1 MSHTQAT
8 LPDLTLKP
16 TAPLRL
22 KDADREG
29 RLFLNR
35 ILAAAGIIVGL
46 SLVLIGRLVY
56 LQVIGHDRYAMLA
69 RDNQVRIA
77 PLVPTRGLIYD
88 RRGIVLAE
96 NIPVY
101 SLEIV
106 PEQVPDLKATL
117 AALSAI
123 VELTPEEI
131 EQFKQQLHRRKRF
144 ESIPVK
150 LRLSELEVARLAV
163 RRPFLRGVEI
173 QARLI
178 RHYPYGEL
186 VSHLVGYVGRINE
199 QELKRLDLAEYRGT
213 THIGKVGVEQSYET
227 LLHGHTGYAEIETNA
242 AGRGL
247 KVLQEPPPQ
256 SGADLYLSL
265 DIELQKIAY
274 DALGEHNGA
283 VVAIDPQSGE
293 VLALVSKPGFDPN
306 PFVLGISQKD
316 YQALLNSPERPLFDR
331 ALRGIYPPGSTIKP
345 FVGLAG
351 LHYGLIN
358 PHRRL
363 YCPGFYQLPGVSHRY
378 RDWRKGGHGG
388 VDLKAAIVQ
397 SCDVYFYDLAH
408 HLGIDRLHEFLS
420 QFGFG
425 RSSGIDLLGENPG
438 ILPSRKWKRQALGK
452 TWYPGETVIAGIGQG
467 YVKVTAVQLAKAVAV
482 LANRG
487 KIITPHVAA
496 FERRPP
502 HRELKR
508 LFTDPAEG
516 EVSTDPHHLDKIIDA
531 MIGVVHSRSGTA
543 WRISQ
548 GADYTIAGKTGTAQ
562 VFSVKQTQDHR
573 NLKIKDKKLQ
583 DHALFIAFA
592 PAEAPRIAVAVIA
605 ENAGHGGSE
614 AAPVARQVID
624 YYLKHSQP

>member
-1 MSHTQAT
+1 M
-8 LPDLTLKP
+8 
-16 TAPLRL
+16 APLRL
-22 KDADREG
+22 KDVEREN
-29 RLFLNR
+29 RLLLNR
-35 ILAAAGIIVGL
+35 IVTAAVFIVL
-46 SLVLIGRLVY
+46 LTAALIGRLIY
-56 LQVIGHDRYAMLA
+56 LQIIGHERYAMLA
-69 RDNQVRIA
+69 RDNQVKIA
-77 PLVPTRGLIYD
+77 PLPPTRGLIYD
-88 RRGIVLAE
+88 RSGVVLAE

-101 SLEIV
+101 SLEVV
-106 PEQVPDLKATL
+106 PEQAKDLRATL
-117 AALSAI
+117 TALSSI
-123 VELTPEEI
+123 IDLTPEEI
-131 EQFKQQLHRRKRF
+131 EQFQHQLRRRKRF
-144 ESIPVK
+144 ESIPLK
-150 LRLSELEVARLAV
+150 LRLTEVEVARLAV

-199 QELKRLDLAEYRGT
+199 QELKRLDPAEYRGT
-213 THIGKVGVEQSYET
+213 THIGKVGVEQSYEA
-227 LLHGHTGYAEIETNA
+227 LLHGHTGYVEIETNA
-242 AGRGL
+242 YGREL
-247 KVLQEPPPQ
+247 RVLQEAPPQ
-256 SGADLYLSL
+256 AGADLHLSL

-274 DALGEHNGA
+274 TALGEHNGA
-283 VVAIDPQSGE
+283 VVALDPNSGE
-293 VLALVSKPGFDPN
+293 LLVMVSKPGFDPN
-306 PFVLGISQKD
+306 PFVLGISHKD
-316 YQALLNSPERPLFDR
+316 YQALLTSAERPLFDR

-408 HLGIDRLHEFLS
+408 HLGIDRMHAFLR

-425 RSSGIDLLGENPG
+425 RPSGIDLSGESPG
-438 ILPSRKWKRQALGK
+438 ILPSRKWKREALGK
-452 TWYPGETVIAGIGQG
+452 SWYPGETVIAGIGQG
-467 YVKVTAVQLAKAVAV
+467 YVKVTAVQLAKAVAI

-496 FERRPP
+496 FERSP
-502 HRELKR
+502 HGGLRR
-508 LFTDPAEG
+508 LFPEPVEGSLDTDEQY
-516 EVSTDPHHLDKIIDA
+516 LDKVTEA
-531 MIGVVHSRSGTA
+531 MVGVVHNRSGTA
-543 WRISQ
+543 WRLSQ
-548 GADYTIAGKTGTAQ
+548 GIAYTIAGKTGTAQ

-573 NLKIKDKKLQ
+573 NLKVKDKKLQ

-592 PAEAPRIAVAVIA
+592 PADDPRIAVAVIA

-614 AAPVARQVID
+614 AAPVARQIID
-624 YYLKHSQP
+624 HYLKRSLP

>member
-1 MSHTQAT
+1 M
-8 LPDLTLKP
+8 
-16 TAPLRL
+16 APLRL
-22 KDADREG
+22 KDVEREN
-29 RLFLNR
+29 RLLLNR
-35 ILAAAGIIVGL
+35 IVTAAVFIVL
-46 SLVLIGRLVY
+46 LTAALIGRLIY
-56 LQVIGHDRYAMLA
+56 LQIIGHERYAMLA
-69 RDNQVRIA
+69 RDNQVKIA
-77 PLVPTRGLIYD
+77 PLPPTRGLIYD
-88 RRGIVLAE
+88 RSGVVLAE

-101 SLEIV
+101 SLEVV
-106 PEQVPDLKATL
+106 PEQAKDLRATL
-117 AALSAI
+117 TALSSI
-123 VELTPEEI
+123 IDLTPEEI
-131 EQFKQQLHRRKRF
+131 EQFQHQLRRRKRF
-144 ESIPVK
+144 ESIPLK
-150 LRLSELEVARLAV
+150 LRLTEVEVARLAV

-199 QELKRLDLAEYRGT
+199 QELKRLDPAEYRGT
-213 THIGKVGVEQSYET
+213 THIGKVGVEQSYEA
-227 LLHGHTGYAEIETNA
+227 LLHGHTGYVEIETNA
-242 AGRGL
+242 YGREL
-247 KVLQEPPPQ
+247 RVLQEAPPQ
-256 SGADLYLSL
+256 AGADLHLSL

-274 DALGEHNGA
+274 TALGEHNGA
-283 VVAIDPQSGE
+283 VVALDPNSGE
-293 VLALVSKPGFDPN
+293 LLVMVSKPGFDPN
-306 PFVLGISQKD
+306 PFVLGISHKD
-316 YQALLNSPERPLFDR
+316 YQALLTSAERPLFDR

-408 HLGIDRLHEFLS
+408 HLGIDRMHAFLR

-425 RSSGIDLLGENPG
+425 RPSGIDLSGESPG
-438 ILPSRKWKRQALGK
+438 ILPSRKWKREALGK
-452 TWYPGETVIAGIGQG
+452 SWYPGETVIAGIGQG
-467 YVKVTAVQLAKAVAV
+467 YVKVTAVQLAKAVAI

-496 FERRPP
+496 FERSP
-502 HRELKR
+502 HGGLRR
-508 LFTDPAEG
+508 LFPEPVEG
-516 EVSTDPHHLDKIIDA
+516 SLDTNEQYLDKVTEA
-531 MIGVVHSRSGTA
+531 MVGVVHNRSGTA
-543 WRISQ
+543 WRLSQ
-548 GADYTIAGKTGTAQ
+548 GIAYTIAGKTGTAQ

-573 NLKIKDKKLQ
+573 NLKVKDKKLQ

-592 PAEAPRIAVAVIA
+592 PADDPRIAVAVIA

-614 AAPVARQVID
+614 AAPVARQIID
-624 YYLKHSQP
+624 HYLKRSLP

>member
-1 MSHTQAT
+1 MSHAQAT
-8 LPDLTLKP
+8 LSDFTLKP
-16 TAPLRL
+16 TAAFRL
-22 KDADREG
+22 KDAEREN

-35 ILAAAGIIVGL
+35 LVTAAGVIVL
-46 SLVLIGRLVY
+46 LTLVLIGRLIY
-56 LQVIGHDRYAMLA
+56 LQVLGHERYAMLA
-69 RDNQVRIA
+69 RDNQVKIA
-77 PLVPTRGLIYD
+77 PLPPTRGLIYD
-88 RRGIVLAE
+88 RRGVVLAE

-106 PEQVPDLKATL
+106 PEQVEDLEATL
-117 AALSAI
+117 TALSQLI
-123 VELTPEEI
+123 ELNPEEI
-131 EQFKQQLHRRKRF
+131 EQFKQQLRRRKRF
-144 ESIPVK
+144 ESIPLK
-150 LRLSELEVARLAV
+150 LRLSELEVAKLAV
-163 RRPFLRGVEI
+163 RRPFLHGVEV

-178 RHYPYGEL
+178 RYYPYGEL

-199 QELKRLDLAEYRGT
+199 QELKRLDPAEYRGT
-213 THIGKVGVEQSYET
+213 THIGKVGVEQSYEA
-227 LLHGHTGYAEIETNA
+227 LLHGHTGYVEIETNA
-242 AGRGL
+242 RGREL
-247 KVLQEPPPQ
+247 RVLQESSPQ
-256 SGADLYLSL
+256 GGADLYLSV

-274 DALGEHNGA
+274 AALGEHNGA
-283 VVAIDPQSGE
+283 VVALDPKTGE
-293 VLALVSKPGFDPN
+293 VLAMVSKPGFDPN
-306 PFVLGISQKD
+306 PFVLGINHQD
-316 YQALLNSPERPLFDR
+316 YQALLASPERPLFDR

-351 LHYGLIN
+351 LYYGLIN

-408 HLGIDRLHEFLS
+408 HLGIDRIHAFLH

-425 RSSGIDLLGENPG
+425 RPSGIDLMGESRG
-438 ILPSRKWKRQALGK
+438 ILPSRKWKREALGK

-467 YVKVTAVQLAKAVAV
+467 YVKVTAVQLAKAVAI

-487 KIITPHVAA
+487 KITIPHVAA
-496 FERRPP
+496 IERHPG
-502 HRELKR
+502 REPKR
-508 LFTDPAEG
+508 LFPEPVEG
-516 EVSTDPHHLDKIIDA
+516 ELGIDGQYLDKVIEA
-531 MIGVVHSRSGTA
+531 MVGVVHSRSGTA
-543 WRISQ
+543 WRISL

-592 PAEAPRIAVAVIA
+592 PADDPRIAVAVIA

-624 YYLKHSQP
+624 YYLKHSLP

>member
-247 KVLQEPPPQ
+247 KVLQESPPQ
-256 SGADLYLSL
+256 GGADLYLSV

-283 VVAIDPQSGE
+283 VVAIDPQNGE

-408 HLGIDRLHEFLS
+408 HLGIDRLHEFLG

-425 RSSGIDLLGENPG
+425 RSSRIDLLGENPG

-467 YVKVTAVQLAKAVAV
+467 YVKVTAIQLAKAVAA

-516 EVSTDPHHLDKIIDA
+516 EVSTDPHYLDKIIDA

-548 GADYTIAGKTGTAQ
+548 GVDYTIAGKTGTAQ

-573 NLKIKDKKLQ
+573 NLKVKDKKLQ

>member
-1 MSHTQAT
+1 M
-8 LPDLTLKP
+8 
-16 TAPLRL
+16 APLRL
-22 KDADREG
+22 KDVKRES

-35 ILAAAGIIVGL
+35 ILTAAVVIAVLAAI
-46 SLVLIGRLVY
+46 LIGRLIY
-56 LQVIGHDRYAMLA
+56 LQIIGHERYAMLA
-69 RDNQVRIA
+69 HDNQVKIA
-77 PLVPTRGLIYD
+77 PLPPTRGLIYD
-88 RRGIVLAE
+88 RHGIVLAE

-101 SLEIV
+101 SLEII
-106 PEQVPDLKATL
+106 PEQIQDLEATL
-117 AALSAI
+117 TALSQI
-123 VELTPEEI
+123 IELTPEDI
-131 EQFKQQLHRRKRF
+131 KQFRHQMRRRKRF
-144 ESIPVK
+144 ESIPLK
-150 LRLSELEVARLAV
+150 LRLTEIEVAKLAV
-163 RRPFLRGVEI
+163 RRPFLHGVEV

-178 RHYPYGEL
+178 RNYPYGEL

-199 QELKRLDLAEYRGT
+199 QELKRLDPAEYRGT

-227 LLHGHTGYAEIETNA
+227 LLHGHTGYVEIETNA
-242 AGRGL
+242 RGREL
-247 KVLQEPPPQ
+247 RVLQESPPRA
-256 SGADLYLSL
+256 GADLYLSV

-274 DALGEHNGA
+274 TALGEHNGA
-283 VVAIDPQSGE
+283 VVALDPKTGE
-293 VLALVSKPGFDPN
+293 ILAMVSKPGFDPN
-306 PFVLGISQKD
+306 PLVLGISPKD
-316 YQALLNSPERPLFDR
+316 YQALLTSPERPLFDR

-388 VDLKAAIVQ
+388 VDLKAAIIQ

-408 HLGIDRLHEFLS
+408 HLGIDRMHAFLS

-425 RSSGIDLLGENPG
+425 RPSGIDLAGENSG

-452 TWYPGETVIAGIGQG
+452 VWYPGETVIAGIGQG
-467 YVKVTAVQLAKAVAV
+467 YVKVTAVQLAKAVAI

-487 KIITPHVAA
+487 KITTPHVAA
-496 FERRPP
+496 FASSP
-502 HRELKR
+502 HQELKK
-508 LFTDPAEG
+508 LFPEPVVGKLDTDEQ
-516 EVSTDPHHLDKIIDA
+516 LIDKVIEA
-531 MIGVVHSRSGTA
+531 MIGVVHNRSGTA
-543 WRISQ
+543 WRISL
-548 GADYTIAGKTGTAQ
+548 GAEYTIAGKTGTAQ
-562 VFSVKQTQDHR
+562 VFSVKQSQDHR

-592 PAEAPRIAVAVIA
+592 PAEDPRIAVAVIA

-624 YYLKHSQP
+624 YYLKKTDHELRFSPDSLN